1 MDYNKEEQ
9 GEQQDDNS
17 NHNAERQN
25 VISLMDSFIE
35 QLSQTKK
42 TLILAL
48 SLSISS
54 IVLAPLAIGLS
65 IFLFLHP
72 SFFATLEREEEFGL
86 FLIIMLSSIII
97 VSLIWLVAGFKQYRS
112 IRSWNKKYN
121 IFLKKKKDIDRD
133 IATEYDL
140 DKD

>member
-9 GEQQDDNS
+9 GEQDDNS

-86 FLIIMLSSIII
+86 FLIILLSSIII
-97 VSLIWLVAGFKQYRS
+97 VSLIWLVAGFKQYRL

>member
-1 MDYNKEEQ
+1 M
-9 GEQQDDNS
+9 DDNEDL
-17 NHNAERQN
+17 NHNTERQN
-25 VISLMDSFIE
+25 VISLMDSFFE
-35 QLSQTKK
+35 QLVQTRK
-42 TLILAL
+42 TLVLVL

-72 SFFATLEREEEFGL
+72 SFFAILEKEEEFGL
-86 FLIIMLSSIII
+86 FLIILLSGIII
-97 VSLIWLVAGFKQYRS
+97 VSLIWLVTGFKQYRS
-112 IRSWNKKYN
+112 IRYWNKKYDV
-121 IFLKKKKDIDRD
+121 FLKKKKDIDRD